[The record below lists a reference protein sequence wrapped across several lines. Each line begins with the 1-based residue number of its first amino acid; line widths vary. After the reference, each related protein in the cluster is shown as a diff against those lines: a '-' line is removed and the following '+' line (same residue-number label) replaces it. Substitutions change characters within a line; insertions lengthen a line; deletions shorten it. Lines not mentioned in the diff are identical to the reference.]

1 MSKICII
8 KEKYLMLVVVF
19 SKTKQNIGLYL
30 VLWFT
35 RLFYEKIANVLCT
48 LMPVCICCLRACLPD
63 TLINHG
69 DQVFR
74 MNEIG

>member
-1 MSKICII
+1 MEINKCVSTFFREIRV
-8 KEKYLMLVVVF
+8 LML
-19 SKTKQNIGLYL
+19 
-30 VLWFT
+30 FT
-35 RLFYEKIANVLCT
+35 RLFREKIANVLCT
-48 LMPVCICCLRACLPD
+48 LLPVCICCLRACLPD